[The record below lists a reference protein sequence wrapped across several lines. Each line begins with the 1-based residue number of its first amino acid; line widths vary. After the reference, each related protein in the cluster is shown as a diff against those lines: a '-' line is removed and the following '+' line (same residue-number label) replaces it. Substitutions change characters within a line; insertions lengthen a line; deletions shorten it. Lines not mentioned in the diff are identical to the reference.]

1 MDMKKSREI
10 RKLAVKALSEI
21 TCLTV
26 KAKLNDTE
34 YVYFLCAL
42 QQQISNDILNFVGED
57 IRNGIYK
64 ERCESNEENL

>member
-1 MDMKKSREI
+1 MDMKKSKEI
-10 RKLAVKALSEI
+10 RKLAVKAICEI
-21 TCLTV
+21 TRLADE
-26 KAKLNDTE
+26 AKMNDTE

-64 ERCESNEENL
+64 ER